1 MQKKV
6 TLDETDWK
14 ILEALQR
21 DGRCSFRDLA
31 LQIALSPPATAERVR
46 RLEADGVIAGYQAVL
61 DPATLGHGLEAIV
74 RISVASGR
82 QCVTLLDELAKVPE
96 VLEAYRVTGTE
107 SAVARIAVSS
117 SAHLQLVIDRLTT
130 IGKPTT
136 SICTSSFRR
145 TPQFGRATPRSPS
158 PVRRPAKAGCARVAA
173 NPNNFLFAT
182 PAALRRSGAI
192 WRKKNRLNTK
202 SLKYWRSRHDSN
214 MRPTV

>member
-1 MQKKV
+1 LQIPQAQGEGYCGYDAHNALHNSDLAMQKKV

-61 DPATLGHGLEAIV
+61 DPVTLGHGLEAIV

-82 QCVTLLDELAKVPE
+82 QCVTLLDELAKLPE

-158 PVRRPAKAGCARVAA
+158 PVRRRGQRAPR
-173 NPNNFLFAT
+173 
-182 PAALRRSGAI
+182 RRSE
-192 WRKKNRLNTK
+192 
-202 SLKYWRSRHDSN
+202 
-214 MRPTV
+214 

>member
-61 DPATLGHGLEAIV
+61 DPVTLGHGLEAIV

-82 QCVTLLDELAKVPE
+82 QCVTLLDELAKLPE

-117 SAHLQLVIDRLTT
+117 SAHLQRVIDRLTT

-136 SICTSSFRR
+136 SICTSAR
-145 TPQFGRATPRSPS
+145 TPPVTTPSRCIAWVTTSRTAPDSWMAGASHALGMRMNAPFPTRMSRRAS
-158 PVRRPAKAGCARVAA
+158 
-173 NPNNFLFAT
+173 
-182 PAALRRSGAI
+182 
-192 WRKKNRLNTK
+192 
-202 SLKYWRSRHDSN
+202 
-214 MRPTV
+214 